1 MQNSIKGIALAALA
15 LGIFSCAQETTVPQV
30 VYENR
35 IIDSYVKLHP
45 EWQGKQTESGLYF
58 SVIKEGTGLTPS
70 LTDWVEL
77 KMTGETLDGNYFQTT
92 DTTIF
97 QKLEYNLNYFHI
109 VPDFLFMSGAMPQGI
124 REALMKMK
132 EGGQA
137 NILMPSYIGFGSYGA
152 VKFGQMPILPNVS
165 VLANYPVKY
174 SLELVKVISKPSE
187 YDSLKVDAYVKA
199 GTGYTDLKDKKLYLK
214 EITKGSTAV
223 ADTIG
228 IGSKVKVLYAGY
240 FLDELDSKNGT
251 ISFNTK
257 RRPYCFDTNIEEV
270 GASFAPYKA
279 NYVVKNSSLV
289 KADTL
294 RLEVKSDGSVV
305 DQAEGTAYTEGF
317 SLAIKKLTKNSEANA
332 VMTSSFVYGSS
343 GRSSS
348 DHKPSIAP
356 YSPLRFYM
364 KIVGVDNT
372 KK

>member
-187 YDSLKVDAYVKA
+187 YDSLKVD
-199 GTGYTDLKDKKLYLK
+199 GYIKKNVGFVDANGKKCVYFK
-214 EITKGSTAV
+214 EIVKGSTAV
-223 ADTIG
+223 VDTIG
-228 IGSKVKVLYAGY
+228 EGTTVKVFYAGY
-240 FLDELDSKNGT
+240 FIDKLREGNVPAELVP
-251 ISFNTK
+251 FNK
-257 RRPYCFDTNIEEV
+257 PYCFDTNIEDV
-270 GASFAPYKA
+270 AKGYAPYKP
-279 NYVVKNSSLV
+279 NYSLNSSNAL
-289 KADTL
+289 
-294 RLEVKSDGSVV
+294 VKSDTLTVV
-305 DQAEGTAYTEGF
+305 MSKTSRSIVEGFDIALRKMRNGAEGEVVFTSTYGYGTSG
-317 SLAIKKLTKNSEANA
+317 SSS
-332 VMTSSFVYGSS
+332 SSF
-343 GRSSS
+343 
-348 DHKPSIAP
+348 KPSIP
-356 YSPLRFYM
+356 SYTPLRFYI
-364 KIVGVDNT
+364 KVVKVDNS
-372 KK
+372 KKTTS